1 MNNTT
6 KERLMSALA
15 EKGIT
20 PSCTF
25 EHDVL
30 VDKYK
35 FIEEVLLRE
44 VFTETYSSNMD
55 TRCLISHF
63 NDVAEQ
69 YDLKDS
75 LVFKNVISELS
86 QLSMLIGSLKNG
98 AKGEE
103 RVRQSLER
111 LDHSKTRI
119 LRNICLETPVGNNE
133 YDFIVI
139 SPKGLFI
146 IEVKYSKSP
155 TYIDVLGNFKH
166 TDGSGNHNYNI
177 ADSLER
183 KEYILFD
190 SLTAE
195 LQSTFTRDRIHSCLL
210 VVGNT
215 NVQNSCRDVQ
225 VVTAGNIFNKIV
237 HFKTNDHSL
246 FLSEID
252 ELTSYIRSINTKT
265 AYPIEVD
272 IERLCADF
280 SEFIELIEEA
290 AYAEDVYEEIDSVE
304 EQNINPNVQE
314 CKAKE
319 KSEMP
324 EERPAKHFDKKSIGI
339 GAAIGTAASVA
350 VMSLPKIIKYARKFI
365 R

>member
-1 MNNTT
+1 MDNTT

-15 EKGIT
+15 DKGIT
-20 PSCTF
+20 PGCTF

-35 FIEEVLLRE
+35 VIEEVLLRE
-44 VFTETYSSNMD
+44 VFTETYRSNMD
-55 TRCLISHF
+55 TRFLISHF
-63 NDVAEQ
+63 NDVADQ
-69 YDLKDS
+69 YELKDS
-75 LVFKNVISELS
+75 LVFKNVINELS

-98 AKGEE
+98 VKGEE

-155 TYIDVLGNFKH
+155 TYIDELGNFKH

-183 KEYILFD
+183 KEYILFN

-195 LQSTFTRDRIHSCLL
+195 LQSTFTRDRIHSCLC

-215 NVQNSCRDVQ
+215 NVQNLCRGVQ
-225 VVTAGNIFNKIV
+225 VGTAGTVFNMIA
-237 HFKTNDHSL
+237 HFKTTDHRL

-252 ELTSYIRSINTKT
+252 ELASYLQSINAKT
-265 AYPIEVD
+265 AYPIDVD

-290 AYAEDVYEEIDSVE
+290 SDAEDVYEEIDSFE
-304 EQNINPNVQE
+304 EQNIKSAGTKY
-314 CKAKE
+314 KARVNSEIKE
-319 KSEMP
+319 ETT
-324 EERPAKHFDKKSIGI
+324 AKHFDKKSVGI
-339 GAAIGTAASVA
+339 GAAIGTAAGVA
-350 VMSLPKIIKYARKFI
+350 VIYLPKFIKYAIKYI
-365 R
+365 K

>member
-15 EKGIT
+15 EKGIM
-20 PSCTF
+20 PGCTF

-75 LVFKNVISELS
+75 LVFKNIIIELT

-111 LDHSKTRI
+111 LDYSKNRI
-119 LRNICLETPVGNNE
+119 LRNICLETSAGNNE

-155 TYIDVLGNFKH
+155 TYIDELGNFKH

-177 ADSLER
+177 ADSLDR
-183 KEYILFD
+183 KEYILFN

-195 LQSTFTRDRIHSCLL
+195 LQNTFTRDRIHSCLL

-215 NVQNSCRDVQ
+215 NVQNPYSIVQ

-237 HFKTNDHSL
+237 HFKTNDHKL

-252 ELTSYIRSINTKT
+252 ELTSYLQSINTKT
-265 AYPIEVD
+265 AYPIEMD
-272 IERLCADF
+272 IERLCTDF
-280 SEFIELIEEA
+280 SDLIELIEEA
-290 AYAEDVYEEIDSVE
+290 SDAEDEYEDINSFE
-304 EQNINPNVQE
+304 EQNIKPVE
-314 CKAKE
+314 TKYKARVNSDIKE
-319 KSEMP
+319 EP
-324 EERPAKHFDKKSIGI
+324 TAKHFDKKSVGI

-350 VMSLPKIIKYARKFI
+350 VISLPKLIKYAVKWFK
-365 R
+365 